1 MSKVNEYVE
10 IKGKRVAVSAQN
22 LIKAYQEIEKLEKE
36 LASMGRRNYDITNT
50 AANFLL
56 NITNLT

>member
-1 MSKVNEYVE
+1 MTKVNEYVE
-10 IKGKRVAVSAQN
+10 IRGKRVAVSAQN

-50 AANFLL
+50 AATLLL
-56 NITNLT
+56 NIPNLT

>member
-1 MSKVNEYVE
+1 MTKVKEYVE
-10 IKGKRVAVSAQN
+10 IEGKRVAVSAQN
-22 LIKAYQEIEKLEKE
+22 LIKAYQQIEKLEKE

-50 AANFLL
+50 AATFLL